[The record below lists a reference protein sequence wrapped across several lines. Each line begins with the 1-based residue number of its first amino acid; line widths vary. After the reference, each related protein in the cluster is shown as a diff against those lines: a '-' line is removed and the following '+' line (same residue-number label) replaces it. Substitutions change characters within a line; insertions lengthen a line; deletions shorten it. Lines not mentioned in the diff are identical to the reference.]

1 MIARAAVGFA
11 AAVMVAEAGRRAGGL
26 TQRGALAAVLVGTAA
41 MAAGLA
47 WGATLVVF
55 FVAGTA
61 LSRLGAATKAQRTRA
76 VLGTSGARDAGQVLA
91 NGGVFAG
98 CALVWAQLDAPWV
111 AAAALGALCGAF
123 GDTAATEIGTWLGGA
138 PRSIVTGRRVAP
150 GMSGGVTL
158 AGSVAAVVACLL
170 FAALAAAL
178 LRLPGVGTAAFVGG
192 LAGVAADSLLGA
204 TVQERWHC
212 AGCNAVTERRVH
224 DCGRAT
230 RRSDGLPGVTNDV
243 VNAAASVTA
252 AVVAAVAMHLA
263 EAA

>member
-158 AGSVAAVVACLL
+158 AGSVAAVVACTMDLSQL
-170 FAALAAAL
+170 INL
-178 LRLPGVGTAAFVGG
+178 
-192 LAGVAADSLLGA
+192 
-204 TVQERWHC
+204 
-212 AGCNAVTERRVH
+212 
-224 DCGRAT
+224 
-230 RRSDGLPGVTNDV
+230 SDGLIFLMAIPNLIGVYLLLPV
-243 VNAAASVTA
+243 VREEVDGYFAKLKSGEIRPTA
-252 AVVAAVAMHLA
+252 G
-263 EAA
+263 